1 MADCSRPRGDGSPA
15 HLDSWLCAVGTMRPP
30 TLFLCFLFLLI
41 SAAAPAQ
48 QPTTPTLAIRV
59 GFVDMEIV
67 LGESVSVRRIM
78 TEIDQ
83 ELAAA
88 EEEIGVKRREARRM
102 RLALDQQGTVLSETE
117 RLRRQQEIIDLLA
130 EVDEMTFRFDQRFR
144 DAQRGA
150 VEPLLVEV
158 IRVVGE
164 VARRDGYDL
173 VVRGEMVL
181 YGKETVDLTPS
192 VIAALDGQEA
202 ELRRVVLPGL
212 MSSGEPPKQEGIS
225 VLPLI
230 P

>member
-1 MADCSRPRGDGSPA
+1 
-15 HLDSWLCAVGTMRPP
+15 MRLS
-30 TLFLCFLFLLI
+30 TLFLCLFLL
-41 SAAAPAQ
+41 SLAVLSPAQ
-48 QPTTPTLAIRV
+48 QPTTPTLAVRV

-67 LGESVSVRRIM
+67 LAESVAVRRIM

-88 EEEIGVKRREARRM
+88 EEEIGIKRREARRL
-102 RLALDQQGTVLSETE
+102 RLALDQQGTVLSEAE
-117 RLRRQQEIIDLLA
+117 RLRRQQEVIDLLA

-144 DAQRGA
+144 EAQRGA

-164 VARRDGYDL
+164 VARRDNYDL

-181 YGKETVDLTPS
+181 YGRDSVDITAS
-192 VIAALDGQEA
+192 VIASLDGQEDV
-202 ELRRVVLPGL
+202 LRQVVLPGL
-212 MSSGEPPKQEGIS
+212 VGEAPAPTEEAPS